1 MAARSLIL
9 RKDDLCAGCGTHV
22 AAGTRATWDA
32 TARSVTC
39 PSCSKRT
46 PRDLS
51 RLEILD
57 RGAAGAS
64 AAREYDRR
72 KTNRETRIR
81 SEHPRL
87 GGVILALSDEPQHQR
102 AWDRG
107 RQGEEAVA
115 EALERRTADGAAVL
129 LHDRRIPGSRA
140 NIDHIVVAPSGVY
153 VVDAKDIVG
162 KVVVRTPMFGQPK
175 LVVAGRDRT
184 KLIDGLDRQV
194 AAVTAALAGASV
206 PSVLGVL
213 CFTRADLPLLGT
225 TRIRGHV
232 LLYRKALAKRLNDD
246 GPLDA
251 GQIEAVARRLAA
263 AMPAA

>member
-9 RKDDLCAGCGTHV
+9 RKDDLCAACGTHV
-22 AAGTRATWDA
+22 AAGMRATWDA

-39 PSCSKRT
+39 SRCVERT

-51 RLEILD
+51 GLEILA

-107 RQGEEAVA
+107 CRGEEAVA
-115 EALERRTADGAAVL
+115 EALERRTSDGAAVL

-140 NIDHIVVAPSGVY
+140 NIDHIAVAPSGVY
-153 VVDAKDIVG
+153 VIDAKDIAG
-162 KVVVRTPMFGQPK
+162 KVAVHTPLFGQPK
-175 LVVAGRDRT
+175 LLVAGRDRT

-194 AAVTAALAGASV
+194 AALTDALESEDV
-206 PSVLGVL
+206 PPVHGVL
-213 CFTRADLPLLGT
+213 CFTRAELPLLGI
-225 TRIRGHV
+225 TRMRGHV
-232 LLYRKALAKRLNDD
+232 LLYRKALAKRLNAD
-246 GPLDA
+246 GPLDTERIQA
-251 GQIEAVARRLAA
+251 IARRLAA

>member
-9 RKDDLCAGCGTHV
+9 RKDDLCAASGTHV
-22 AAGTRATWDA
+22 AAGTQATWDA
-32 TARSVTC
+32 TARSVRC
-39 PSCSKRT
+39 SSCT
-46 PRDLS
+46 ETMPRDLS
-51 RLEILD
+51 GLEILD

-87 GGVILALSDEPQHQR
+87 GGVVLALSDEPQHQR

-115 EALERRTADGAAVL
+115 EALERRTTNGAAVL
-129 LHDRRIPGSRA
+129 LHDRRIPGGRA
-140 NIDHIVVAPSGVY
+140 NIDHIAVAPSGVY
-153 VVDAKDIVG
+153 VIDAKDIVG
-162 KVVVRTPMFGQPK
+162 KVVVRTPLFGRPR

-184 KLIDGLDRQV
+184 KLVDGLDRQV
-194 AAVTAALAGASV
+194 AAVTAALAGEGV
-206 PSVLGVL
+206 PAVLGVL
-213 CFTRADLPLLGT
+213 CFTRAELPLLGT
-225 TRIRGHV
+225 TRMRGHL
-232 LLYRKALAKRLNDD
+232 LLYRKALAKRLNAD
-246 GPLDA
+246 GPLDT